1 METTNVG
8 AIELATVN
16 NANQDDIN
24 TIEKLDLIDVIFQM
38 CTGQSITSGSLPDS
52 GANVNLLPLTTATK
66 IGFRGSTS
74 PAGPSLADG
83 SKLSTVGVMSVDIL
97 YNDILI
103 KDVQFLISGHITRPI
118 LSQKILKRF
127 HLIPENFPFTQVS
140 TVFGNH
146 PPSSS
151 PAPPTHWI
159 TLGHGPELDKIANQ
173 YQRFSVGK
181 SGV

>member
-1 METTNVG
+1 LETTNVG